1 MRFRW
6 QTGWD
11 IIVTVMVVGGH
22 LKGDGEA
29 HDDDSNVEG
38 DAVVGSEH
46 GQEER
51 ANDAP
56 GDAGGDDLR
65 RVDQAGDEDAAE
77 SAGDEGGIVEDVEQV
92 RVGRRHLEGPAEGIG
107 VGIALEEAFEAAGHD
122 VVDIDKQQEW
132 TPAQQFSHPSF
143 IWAVVF

>member
-1 MRFRW
+1 M
-6 QTGWD
+6 
-11 IIVTVMVVGGH
+11 MVVGGH

-56 GDAGGDDLR
+56 GDAGDDDLR

-92 RVGRRHLEGPAEGIG
+92 RVGRRHLEGPAEGVG
-107 VGIALEEAFEAAGHD
+107 VRVALEEAFETAGHD
-122 VVDIDKQQEW
+122 VVDVDQEEERA
-132 TPAQQFSHPSF
+132 PPQELLHPSF
-143 IWAVVF
+143 I

>member
-1 MRFRW
+1 MF
-6 QTGWD
+6 
-11 IIVTVMVVGGH
+11 VGGH

-38 DAVVGSEH
+38 GAVEGSEH
-46 GQEER
+46 GEEER

-56 GDAGGDDLR
+56 GDAGDDDLR

-92 RVGRRHLEGPAEGIG
+92 RVGRRHLEGPAEG
-107 VGIALEEAFEAAGHD
+107 VRVRVALEEAFEAAGHD
-122 VVDIDKQQEW
+122 VVDIDQE
-132 TPAQQFSHPSF
+132 
-143 IWAVVF
+143 

>member
-1 MRFRW
+1 
-6 QTGWD
+6 
-11 IIVTVMVVGGH
+11 MVVGGH

-56 GDAGGDDLR
+56 GDAGDDDLR

-92 RVGRRHLEGPAEGIG
+92 GVRGGHLEWPAEGIG
-107 VGIALEEAFEAAGHD
+107 VGVALEEALKAAGHD
-122 VVDIDKQQEW
+122 VVDVDQEEERA
-132 TPAQQFSHPSF
+132 PPQELLHPSF
-143 IWAVVF
+143 I